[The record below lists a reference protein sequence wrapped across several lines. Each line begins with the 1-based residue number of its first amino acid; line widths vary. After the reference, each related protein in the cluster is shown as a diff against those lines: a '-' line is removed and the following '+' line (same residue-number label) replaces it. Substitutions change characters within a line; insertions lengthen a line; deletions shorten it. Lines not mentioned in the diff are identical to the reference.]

1 MTYSLNEWVLL
12 FFCYAFIGWLWECF
26 FVSVTSKEL
35 VNRGFLYGPWLPI
48 YGFGALIVV
57 ILTKRVMHNPIL
69 VYLFG
74 MLGATTL
81 EYFTGVLM
89 EKLFKVRYWDYSDMK
104 FNLNGHINLLYT
116 LGWGLGSLVLVY
128 LINPKLENVAVNL
141 SDYFGVTFTVGL
153 GIIFIFDVIK
163 STRNALDLRKL
174 LEKLTDQSQL
184 IDSISLGL
192 DNIASKINAN
202 SQELADNIEDFNNKI
217 TSYISNYETNLKK
230 LSLNEKLFIKERLEK
245 IDTLKSDIINI
256 SRNQPEL
263 IDKKT
268 DKSLYEDK
276 DTKQISLLN
285 KQLSKIKDFKN
296 ELSNLE
302 FGFKKLSEKSLFNA
316 KNIIQRNPSIVSKK
330 FRDSLQELKQITS
343 NKDDKEIKY

>member
-57 ILTKRVMHNPIL
+57 ALTNEVEYSPLL

-74 MLGATTL
+74 MIGATTL

-104 FNLNGHINLLYT
+104 FNLDGHINLLYT
-116 LGWGLGSLVLVY
+116 LGWGFGSVVLVY
-128 LINPKLENVAVNL
+128 LINPKFENVVINL
-141 SDYFGVTFTVGL
+141 SNYFGITLTVAF

-163 STRNALDLRKL
+163 STRNALDLKKL
-174 LEKLTDQSQL
+174 LEKLTEQSQL
-184 IDSISLGL
+184 AESISLGL
-192 DNIASKINAN
+192 DNIVSKINTN
-202 SQELADNIEDFNNKI
+202 SQELTDNIEEFNKKI
-217 TSYISNYETNLKK
+217 TSYISNYESNIKT
-230 LSLNEKLFIKERLEK
+230 LSSNEKLFFREKLDSINNIKSEIIDISRIQPDLMNNEFDESLFEEDIKE
-245 IDTLKSDIINI
+245 KSM
-256 SRNQPEL
+256 
-263 IDKKT
+263 
-268 DKSLYEDK
+268 
-276 DTKQISLLN
+276 LN
-285 KQLSKIKDFKN
+285 KQLAKIKDFKK

-316 KNIIQRNPSIVSKK
+316 KDIIQRNPNIVSKK
-330 FRDSLQELKQITS
+330 FRASLQELKQLYN
-343 NKDDKEIKY
+343 NKEEKENKY